1 MVVKVL
7 IGQFRTTFFV
17 ILLLGIGFYLNM
29 LEYLRFIK
37 VIDGCLTLDE
47 IALKFE
53 RTLVK

>member
-37 VIDGCLTLDE
+37 VIDGFLTLLLNSNE
-47 IALKFE
+47 P
-53 RTLVK
+53 